1 VITGRT
7 RVMLFMRSL
16 AVVAAMM
23 AMCLSNADQL
33 TVDRVMVWKS
43 ERKMYL
49 LADHAVV
56 REYNIALGTN
66 PRGPKRMEGDG
77 RTPEGTYILDFKN
90 PDSAFYKSIHV
101 SYPNSADK
109 RRAARSG
116 VDPGG
121 EIVIHGQRNGFHPV
135 SWGSQRFDWT
145 DGCIAVTNAEM
156 DELWRLVSVGTVI
169 EIRP

>member
-1 VITGRT
+1 
-7 RVMLFMRSL
+7 L
-16 AVVAAMM
+16 ATVVAIM
-23 AMCLSNADQL
+23 AMCSSQADQL
-33 TVDRVMVWKS
+33 SVDRVMVWKS

-56 REYNIALGTN
+56 REYDIALGTN
-66 PRGPKRMEGDG
+66 PRGAKRMEGDG

-90 PDSAFYKSIHV
+90 PDSAFYKSIHI
-101 SYPNSADK
+101 SYPSSADK

-121 EIVIHGQRNGFHPV
+121 EIVIHGQRNGFSSV
-135 SWGSQRFDWT
+135 AWGTQRLDWT